1 MNLLPDADLFFWEA
15 KKKKLVRKS
24 VHSLFEGKDI
34 LLVSVC
40 GAFTPPCTEMV
51 KEYEAMYDK
60 FIKDTVVDD
69 IYIVSINDSFVM
81 DKWFKSMKIK
91 KCKYLPDGNGALTL
105 RIDHQGGMSGGMTVV
120 EMYNRGMGKR
130 TWRFALLLEDNCQ
143 MTYIEEETPAG
154 YENGRNNCDI
164 VPYELTHPDQIIEH
178 LKKRNQVD
186 RINAEN
192 SASLDLSM
200 PR

>member
-1 MNLLPDADLFFWEA
+1 MNFLPNAELFFLSR
-15 KKKKLVRKS
+15 KKLVRKS
-24 VHSLFEGKDI
+24 TTSLFEGKDV
-34 LLVSVC
+34 LLIGLNAAYSP
-40 GAFTPPCTEMV
+40 TDTEMV
-51 KEYEAMYDK
+51 KEYEAAYDT
-60 FIKDTVVDD
+60 FIKDTEVDE
-69 IYIVSINDSFVM
+69 IYFVCMNDPYVM
-81 DKWFKSMKIK
+81 DAWWKSMKIK

-154 YENGRNNCDI
+154 YENGRYYCDI

-186 RINAEN
+186 RINAAN
-192 SASLDLSM
+192 TAGLDLSM

>member
-1 MNLLPDADLFFWEA
+1 MNFLPNAELFFLSR
-15 KKKKLVRKS
+15 KKLVRKS
-24 VHSLFEGKDI
+24 TTSLFEGKDV
-34 LLVSVC
+34 LLIGLNAAYSP
-40 GAFTPPCTEMV
+40 TDTEMV
-51 KEYEAMYDK
+51 KEYEAAYDT
-60 FIKDTVVDD
+60 FIKDTEVDE
-69 IYIVSINDSFVM
+69 IYFVCMNDPYVM
-81 DKWFKSMKIK
+81 DAWWKSMKIK

-105 RIDHQGGMSGGMTVV
+105 RIDNQGGMSGGMTVV

-164 VPYELTHPDQIIEH
+164 VPYDLTHPDQILEH

>member
-1 MNLLPDADLFFWEA
+1 MNFLPNAELFFLSR
-15 KKKKLVRKS
+15 KKLVRKS
-24 VHSLFEGKDI
+24 TTSLFEGKDV
-34 LLVSVC
+34 LLI
-40 GAFTPPCTEMV
+40 GLNAAFSPTDTEMV
-51 KEYEAMYDK
+51 KEYEAAYDT
-60 FIKDTVVDD
+60 FIKDTEVDE
-69 IYIVSINDSFVM
+69 IYFVSMNDPYVM
-81 DKWFKSMKIK
+81 DAWWKSMKIK

-105 RIDHQGGMSGGMTVV
+105 RIDNQGGMSGGMTVV

-192 SASLDLSM
+192 SASLDL
-200 PR
+200 

>member
-1 MNLLPDADLFFWEA
+1 MNFLPNAELFFLSR
-15 KKKKLVRKS
+15 KKLVRKS
-24 VHSLFEGKDI
+24 TTSLFEGKDV
-34 LLVSVC
+34 LLIGLNAAYSP
-40 GAFTPPCTEMV
+40 TDTEMV
-51 KEYEAMYDK
+51 KEYEAAYDT
-60 FIKDTVVDD
+60 FIKDTEVDE
-69 IYIVSINDSFVM
+69 IYFVSMNDPYVM
-81 DKWFKSMKIK
+81 DAWWKSMKIK

-105 RIDHQGGMSGGMTVV
+105 RIDNQGGMSGGMTVV

-164 VPYELTHPDQIIEH
+164 VPYDLTHPDQILEH
-178 LKKRNQVD
+178 LKNRNQVE
-186 RINAEN
+186 RINAAN
-192 SASLDLSM
+192 AASLDLSM

>member
-1 MNLLPDADLFFWEA
+1 MNFLPNAELFFLSR
-15 KKKKLVRKS
+15 KKLVRKS
-24 VHSLFEGKDI
+24 TTSLFEGKDV
-34 LLVSVC
+34 LLI
-40 GAFTPPCTEMV
+40 GLNAAFSPTDTEMV
-51 KEYEAMYDK
+51 KEYEAAYDT
-60 FIKDTVVDD
+60 FIKDTEVDE
-69 IYIVSINDSFVM
+69 IYFVSMNDPYVM
-81 DKWFKSMKIK
+81 DAWWKSMKIK

-105 RIDHQGGMSGGMTVV
+105 RIDNQGGMSGGMTVV

>member
-1 MNLLPDADLFFWEA
+1 MNFLPNAELFFLSR
-15 KKKKLVRKS
+15 KKLVRKS
-24 VHSLFEGKDI
+24 TTSLFEGKDV
-34 LLVSVC
+34 LLIGLNAAYSP
-40 GAFTPPCTEMV
+40 TDTEMV
-51 KEYEAMYDK
+51 KEYEAAYDT
-60 FIKDTVVDD
+60 FIKDTEVDE
-69 IYIVSINDSFVM
+69 IYFVSMNDPYVM
-81 DKWFKSMKIK
+81 DAWWKSMKIK

-154 YENGRNNCDI
+154 NENGRNNCDI
-164 VPYELTHPDQIIEH
+164 VPYELTHPDQILEH
-178 LKKRNQVD
+178 LKNRNQVE
-186 RINAEN
+186 RINAAN
-192 SASLDLSM
+192 AASLDLSM

>member
-1 MNLLPDADLFFWEA
+1 MNFLPNAELFFLSR
-15 KKKKLVRKS
+15 KKLVRKS
-24 VHSLFEGKDI
+24 TTSLFEGKDV
-34 LLVSVC
+34 LLIGLNAAYSP
-40 GAFTPPCTEMV
+40 TDTEMV
-51 KEYEAMYDK
+51 KEYEAAYDT
-60 FIKDTVVDD
+60 FIKDTEVDE
-69 IYIVSINDSFVM
+69 IYFVSMNDPYVM
-81 DKWFKSMKIK
+81 DAWWKSMKIK

-105 RIDHQGGMSGGMTVV
+105 RIDNQGGMSGGMTVV

-164 VPYELTHPDQIIEH
+164 VPYELTHPDQILEH
-178 LKKRNQVD
+178 LKNRNQVE
-186 RINAEN
+186 RINAAN
-192 SASLDLSM
+192 AASLDLSM

>member
-1 MNLLPDADLFFWEA
+1 MNFLPNAELFFLSR
-15 KKKKLVRKS
+15 KKLVRKS
-24 VHSLFEGKDI
+24 TTSLFEGKDV
-34 LLVSVC
+34 LLIGLNAAYSP
-40 GAFTPPCTEMV
+40 TDTEMV
-51 KEYEAMYDK
+51 KEYEAAYDT
-60 FIKDTVVDD
+60 FIKDTEVDE
-69 IYIVSINDSFVM
+69 IYFVCMNDPYVM
-81 DKWFKSMKIK
+81 DAWWKSMKIK

-143 MTYIEEETPAG
+143 MTYIEEETPSG

-192 SASLDLSM
+192 NAGLDLSM

>member
-1 MNLLPDADLFFWEA
+1 MNFLPNAELFFLSR
-15 KKKKLVRKS
+15 KKLVRKS
-24 VHSLFEGKDI
+24 TTSLFEGKDV
-34 LLVSVC
+34 LLIGLNAAYSP
-40 GAFTPPCTEMV
+40 TDTEMV
-51 KEYEAMYDK
+51 KDYEAAYDT
-60 FIKDTVVDD
+60 FIEDTEVDE
-69 IYIVSINDSFVM
+69 IYFVCMNDPYVM
-81 DKWFKSMKIK
+81 DAWWKSMKIK

-186 RINAEN
+186 RINAAN
-192 SASLDLSM
+192 TAGLDLSM

>member
-1 MNLLPDADLFFWEA
+1 MNFLPNAELFFLSR
-15 KKKKLVRKS
+15 KKLVRKS
-24 VHSLFEGKDI
+24 TTSLFEGKDV
-34 LLVSVC
+34 LLIGLNAAYS
-40 GAFTPPCTEMV
+40 PIDTEMV
-51 KEYEAMYDK
+51 KEYEAAYDT
-60 FIKDTVVDD
+60 FIKDTEVDE
-69 IYIVSINDSFVM
+69 IYFVSMNDPYVM
-81 DKWFKSMKIK
+81 DAWWKSMKIK

-105 RIDHQGGMSGGMTVV
+105 RIDNQGGMSGGMTVV

-164 VPYELTHPDQIIEH
+164 VPYELTHPDQILEH
-178 LKKRNQVD
+178 LKNRNQVE
-186 RINAEN
+186 RINAAN
-192 SASLDLSM
+192 AASLDLSM

>member
-1 MNLLPDADLFFWEA
+1 MNFLPNAELFFLSR
-15 KKKKLVRKS
+15 KKLIRKS
-24 VHSLFEGKDI
+24 TVNLFEGKDI
-34 LLVSVC
+34 LLI
-40 GAFTPPCTEMV
+40 GINAAFSPVDTQMV
-51 KEYEAMYDK
+51 KEYEALHDT
-60 FIKDTVVDD
+60 FIKETEVDE
-69 IYIVSINDSFVM
+69 IYFVSMNDPYVM
-81 DKWFKSMKIK
+81 DAWWKSMKIK

-164 VPYELTHPDQIIEH
+164 VPYELTHPDQILEH
-178 LKKRNQVD
+178 LKKRNQVE
-186 RINAEN
+186 RINAAN
-192 SASLDLSM
+192 AASLDLSM

>member
-1 MNLLPDADLFFWEA
+1 MNFLPNAELFFLSR
-15 KKKKLVRKS
+15 KKLVRKS
-24 VHSLFEGKDI
+24 TTSLFEGKDV
-34 LLVSVC
+34 LLIGLNAAYSP
-40 GAFTPPCTEMV
+40 TDTEMV
-51 KEYEAMYDK
+51 KEYEAAYDT
-60 FIKDTVVDD
+60 FIKDTEVDE
-69 IYIVSINDSFVM
+69 IYFVCMNDPYVM
-81 DKWFKSMKIK
+81 DAWWKSMKIK

-192 SASLDLSM
+192 NAGLDLSM

>member
-1 MNLLPDADLFFWEA
+1 MNFLPNAELFFLSR
-15 KKKKLVRKS
+15 KKLVRKS
-24 VHSLFEGKDI
+24 TVSLFEGKDI
-34 LLVSVC
+34 LLIGVNA
-40 GAFTPPCTEMV
+40 AFAPIDTQMV
-51 KEYEAMYDK
+51 KEYEALYDS
-60 FIKDTVVDD
+60 FIKETEVDE
-69 IYIVSINDSFVM
+69 IYFVSMNDPYVM
-81 DKWFKSMKIK
+81 DAWWKSMKIK

-105 RIDHQGGMSGGMTVV
+105 RIDNQGGMSAGMPVV

-154 YENGRNNCDI
+154 YENGRNYSDI
-164 VPYELTHPDQIIEH
+164 VPYDLTHPDQILEH
-178 LKKRNQVD
+178 LKKRNQVE
-186 RINAEN
+186 RINAAN

>member
-1 MNLLPDADLFFWEA
+1 MNFLPNAELFFLSR
-15 KKKKLVRKS
+15 KKLVRKS
-24 VHSLFEGKDI
+24 TTSLFEGKDV
-34 LLVSVC
+34 LLIGLNAAYSP
-40 GAFTPPCTEMV
+40 TDTEMV
-51 KEYEAMYDK
+51 KDYEAAYDT
-60 FIKDTVVDD
+60 FIEDTEVDE
-69 IYIVSINDSFVM
+69 IYFVCMNDPYVM
-81 DKWFKSMKIK
+81 DAWWKSMKIK

-105 RIDHQGGMSGGMTVV
+105 RIDNQGGMSGGMTVV

>member
-1 MNLLPDADLFFWEA
+1 MNFLPNAELFFLSR
-15 KKKKLVRKS
+15 KKLVRKS
-24 VHSLFEGKDI
+24 TTSLFEGKDV
-34 LLVSVC
+34 LLIGLNAAYSP
-40 GAFTPPCTEMV
+40 TDTEMV
-51 KEYEAMYDK
+51 KDYEAAYDT
-60 FIKDTVVDD
+60 FIKDTEVDE
-69 IYIVSINDSFVM
+69 IYFVCMNDPYVM
-81 DKWFKSMKIK
+81 DAWWKSMKIK

-192 SASLDLSM
+192 NAGLDLSM

>member
-1 MNLLPDADLFFWEA
+1 MNFLPNAELFFLSR
-15 KKKKLVRKS
+15 KKFVRKS
-24 VHSLFEGKDI
+24 TTSLFEGKDI
-34 LLVSVC
+34 LLIGLNAAYSP
-40 GAFTPPCTEMV
+40 TDTEMV
-51 KEYEAMYDK
+51 KEYEAAYDT
-60 FIKDTVVDD
+60 FIKDTEVDE
-69 IYIVSINDSFVM
+69 IYFVCMNDPYVM
-81 DKWFKSMKIK
+81 DAWWKSMKIK

-105 RIDHQGGMSGGMTVV
+105 RIDNQGGMSGGMTVV

-164 VPYELTHPDQIIEH
+164 VPYDLTHPDQILEH

>member
-1 MNLLPDADLFFWEA
+1 MNFLPNAELFFLSR
-15 KKKKLVRKS
+15 KKLVRKS
-24 VHSLFEGKDI
+24 TTSLFEGKDV
-34 LLVSVC
+34 LLIGLNAAYSP
-40 GAFTPPCTEMV
+40 TDTEMV
-51 KEYEAMYDK
+51 KEYEAAYDT
-60 FIKDTVVDD
+60 FIKDTEVDE
-69 IYIVSINDSFVM
+69 IYFVCMNDPYVM
-81 DKWFKSMKIK
+81 DAWWKSMKIK

-154 YENGRNNCDI
+154 YESGRNKCDI
-164 VPYELTHPDQIIEH
+164 VPYELTHPDQILEH

-192 SASLDLSM
+192 NASLDLSM

>member
-1 MNLLPDADLFFWEA
+1 MNFLPNAELFFLSR
-15 KKKKLVRKS
+15 KKLVRKS
-24 VHSLFEGKDI
+24 TTSLFEGKDV
-34 LLVSVC
+34 LLIGLNAAYSP
-40 GAFTPPCTEMV
+40 TDTEMV
-51 KEYEAMYDK
+51 KEYEAAYDT
-60 FIKDTVVDD
+60 FIKDTEVDE
-69 IYIVSINDSFVM
+69 IYFVSMNDPYVM
-81 DKWFKSMKIK
+81 DAWWKSMKIK

-105 RIDHQGGMSGGMTVV
+105 RIDNQGGMSGGMTVV

-164 VPYELTHPDQIIEH
+164 VPYDLTHPDQILEH

>member
-1 MNLLPDADLFFWEA
+1 MNFLPNAELFFLSR
-15 KKKKLVRKS
+15 KKLVRKS
-24 VHSLFEGKDI
+24 TTSLFEGKDV
-34 LLVSVC
+34 LLIGLNAAYSP
-40 GAFTPPCTEMV
+40 TDTEMV
-51 KEYEAMYDK
+51 KDYEAAYDT
-60 FIKDTVVDD
+60 FIKDTEVDE
-69 IYIVSINDSFVM
+69 IYFVCMNDPYVM
-81 DKWFKSMKIK
+81 DAWWKSMKIK

-178 LKKRNQVD
+178 LKNRNQVE
-186 RINAEN
+186 RINAAN
-192 SASLDLSM
+192 AASLDLSM

>member
-1 MNLLPDADLFFWEA
+1 MNFLPNAELFFLSR
-15 KKKKLVRKS
+15 KKLVRKS
-24 VHSLFEGKDI
+24 TTSLFEGKDI
-34 LLVSVC
+34 LLIGLNAAYSP
-40 GAFTPPCTEMV
+40 TDTEMV
-51 KEYEAMYDK
+51 KEYEAAYDT
-60 FIKDTVVDD
+60 FIKDTEVDE
-69 IYIVSINDSFVM
+69 IYFVSMNDPYVM
-81 DKWFKSMKIK
+81 DAWWKSMKIK

-105 RIDHQGGMSGGMTVV
+105 RIDNQGGMSGGMTVV

-164 VPYELTHPDQIIEH
+164 VPYDLTHPDQILEH

>member
-1 MNLLPDADLFFWEA
+1 MNFLPNAELFFLSR
-15 KKKKLVRKS
+15 KKLVRKS
-24 VHSLFEGKDI
+24 TTSLFEGKDV
-34 LLVSVC
+34 LLIGLNAAYSP
-40 GAFTPPCTEMV
+40 TDTEMV
-51 KEYEAMYDK
+51 KDYEAAYDT
-60 FIKDTVVDD
+60 FIEDTEVDE
-69 IYIVSINDSFVM
+69 IYFVCMNDPYVM
-81 DKWFKSMKIK
+81 DAWWKSMKIK

-154 YENGRNNCDI
+154 KENGRNNCDI

-186 RINAEN
+186 RINAEKN
-192 SASLDLSM
+192 AGLDLSM

>member
-1 MNLLPDADLFFWEA
+1 MNFLPNAELFFLSR
-15 KKKKLVRKS
+15 KKLIRKS
-24 VHSLFEGKDI
+24 TVNLFEGKDI
-34 LLVSVC
+34 LLI
-40 GAFTPPCTEMV
+40 GINAAFSPVDTQMV
-51 KEYEAMYDK
+51 KEYEALHDT
-60 FIKDTVVDD
+60 FIKETEVDE
-69 IYIVSINDSFVM
+69 IYFVSMNDPYVM
-81 DKWFKSMKIK
+81 DAWWKSMKIK

-164 VPYELTHPDQIIEH
+164 VPYELTHPDQILEH
-178 LKKRNQVD
+178 LKNRNQVE
-186 RINAEN
+186 RINAAN
-192 SASLDLSM
+192 AASLDLSM

>member
-1 MNLLPDADLFFWEA
+1 MNFLPNAELFFLSR
-15 KKKKLVRKS
+15 KKLVRKS
-24 VHSLFEGKDI
+24 TTSLFEGKDV
-34 LLVSVC
+34 LLIGLNAAYSP
-40 GAFTPPCTEMV
+40 TDTEMV
-51 KEYEAMYDK
+51 KDYEAAYDT
-60 FIKDTVVDD
+60 FIKDTEVDE
-69 IYIVSINDSFVM
+69 IYFVCMNDPYVM
-81 DKWFKSMKIK
+81 DAWWKSMKIK

-105 RIDHQGGMSGGMTVV
+105 RIDNQGGMSGGMTVV

-178 LKKRNQVD
+178 LKNRNQVE
-186 RINAEN
+186 RINAAN
-192 SASLDLSM
+192 AASLDLSM

>member
-1 MNLLPDADLFFWEA
+1 MNFLPNAELFFLSR
-15 KKKKLVRKS
+15 KKLVRKS
-24 VHSLFEGKDI
+24 TTSLFEGKDV
-34 LLVSVC
+34 LLIGLNAAYSP
-40 GAFTPPCTEMV
+40 TDTEMV
-51 KEYEAMYDK
+51 KDYEAAYDT
-60 FIKDTVVDD
+60 FIKDTEVDE
-69 IYIVSINDSFVM
+69 IYFVCMNDPYVM
-81 DKWFKSMKIK
+81 DAWWKSMKIK

-186 RINAEN
+186 RINAAN
-192 SASLDLSM
+192 TAGLDLSM

>member
-1 MNLLPDADLFFWEA
+1 MNFLPNAELFFLSR
-15 KKKKLVRKS
+15 KKLVRKS
-24 VHSLFEGKDI
+24 TTSLFEGKDV
-34 LLVSVC
+34 LLIGLNAAYSP
-40 GAFTPPCTEMV
+40 TDTEMV
-51 KEYEAMYDK
+51 KEYEAAYDT
-60 FIKDTVVDD
+60 FIKDTEVDE
-69 IYIVSINDSFVM
+69 IYFVSMNDPYVM
-81 DKWFKSMKIK
+81 DAWWKSMKIK

-164 VPYELTHPDQIIEH
+164 VPYELTHPDQILEH
-178 LKKRNQVD
+178 LKKRNQVE
-186 RINAEN
+186 RINAAN
-192 SASLDLSM
+192 AASLDLSM